1 MYTISH
7 AARLTGVPAATLRVW
22 ERRYALVEPLRTDG
36 GYRLY
41 DERALQVVRA
51 MSSLVAAGW
60 APRQAA
66 DHLLSEQ
73 PGRDTDGTDTT
84 VALETMTGLRPGPG
98 SAPGSGRGRS
108 PAPVAAP
115 APTEVPDGDPLAAL
129 ARGAAAMDPGA
140 VSAAMVEAFA
150 GGAFEDVVDT
160 WLMPSLQVVGAWW
173 REGRVDVAGE
183 HVVSATVH
191 RHLGAAMEACPR
203 HPGGPLVVVG
213 LARGS
218 HHELGVLAFS
228 VVLRRRGVRVVYLG
242 TDLPAQDWVQVV
254 RRHSPA
260 AVVVGV
266 PMQADVIAVR
276 ETAEALHALDAGF
289 PVYVGGAAQE
299 DVAHGTLPLGHTLR
313 DAADLIELALAT
325 HGSTVP
331 TR

>member
-1 MYTISH
+1 MSKVAPTLILLLPRLVVQTLTNLWGYAARVYTISH

-22 ERRYALVEPLRTDG
+22 ERRYGLVAPIRTDG

-66 DHLLSEQ
+66 AHLLSDE
-73 PGRDTDGTDTT
+73 GG
-84 VALETMTGLRPGPG
+84 VAPD
-98 SAPGSGRGRS
+98 S
-108 PAPVAAP
+108 PAGTP
-115 APTEVPDGDPLAAL
+115 PTARTFESLAE
-129 ARGAAAMDPGA
+129 GAAALDPVA
-140 VSAAMVEAFA
+140 VSSAMDEAFA
-150 GGAFEDVVDT
+150 QGSFEDVVDT

-173 REGRVDVAGE
+173 RDGRVDVAGE

-191 RHLGAAMEACPR
+191 RHLGAAMEATEHQPR
-203 HPGGPLVVVG
+203 GPLVAVG

-228 VVLRRRGVRVVYLG
+228 VVLRRRGLGVVYLG
-242 TDLPAQDWVQVV
+242 TDLPAQDWVNVV
-254 RRHSPA
+254 RRRSPG

-266 PMQADVIAVR
+266 PMRADVIAVR
-276 ETAEALHALDAGF
+276 ETADTLHAAAPGLA
-289 PVYVGGAAQE
+289 VYVGGGAQDE
-299 DVAHGTLPLGHTLR
+299 VGHGTVPLGHTIR
-313 DAADLIELALAT
+313 AAADRLVSAMGPRQTTPAE
-325 HGSTVP
+325 P